1 MQDEEL
7 IQLFGAD
14 GVEAVRVVRDPR
26 TGAGKGVAFVLFRS
40 QDASRA
46 ALKQHRKGELRGRPL
61 RLTLVKK
68 GEGGGKGGKAAWQQ
82 GQGGGKA
89 DAGKAGK
96 ATAGKRKPGGKRPA
110 VAARKA
116 AAKLKARSRG
126 VQKR

>member
-1 MQDEEL
+1 M
-7 IQLFGAD
+7 FGAE
-14 GVEAVRVVRDPR
+14 GVEAVRVVRDSR

-46 ALKQHRKGELRGRPL
+46 ALKQHRKGELRERQL

-82 GQGGGKA
+82 GQGGGGGG
-89 DAGKAGK
+89 GKAGGGK
-96 ATAGKRKPGGKRPA
+96 AAGKRKPGGKRPA

-116 AAKLKARSRG
+116 GAKLQARAG
-126 VQKR
+126 AVQKR